1 MTIYCNNYDI
11 NLYQG
16 QSYFLDLDYTDV
28 NDEVVDLNGATFEA
42 RMQVRRSPLVEE
54 KLVAM
59 SSDYYPK
66 GVVGG
71 GITGY
76 FTGPGF
82 GLPEGTTGDYMGL
95 IGTGGITL
103 NYGGELGTI
112 RIEID
117 ADTTANIPAGR
128 HFYDLDVRNKSINF
142 VDKVI
147 TGTFEVL
154 SEVTR

>member
-1 MTIYCNNYDI
+1 MPIYCNNYDI

-28 NDEVVDLNGATFEA
+28 NDEEVDLNGATFEA

-54 KLVAM
+54 KLIAV
-59 SSDYYPK
+59 SSDFYPR

-71 GITGY
+71 GNTGY
-76 FTGPGF
+76 FIGVGF
-82 GLPEGTTGDYMGL
+82 GLVEEKNPLKGVL
-95 IGTGGITL
+95 GTGGITL
-103 NYGGELGTI
+103 NYNGMTGTF

-117 ADTTANIPAGR
+117 AETTANIPAGR
-128 HFYDLDVRNKSINF
+128 HFYDLDVRNKETGF

>member
-1 MTIYCNNYDI
+1 MPIYCNNYDI

-28 NDEVVDLNGATFEA
+28 NDEPVDLKGTTFEA

-54 KLVAM
+54 KLIAV
-59 SSDYYPK
+59 SSDFYPR

-71 GITGY
+71 GNTGY

-82 GLPEGTTGDYMGL
+82 GLVNENNPLKGVL
-95 IGTGGITL
+95 GTGGITL
-103 NYGGELGTI
+103 NYTGVIGTF

-117 ADTTANIPAGR
+117 AQTTSHIPPGR
-128 HFYDLDVRNKSINF
+128 HFYDLDVRNKETGF

>member
-1 MTIYCNNYDI
+1 MPIYCNNYDI

-16 QSYFLDLDYTDV
+16 QSYYLDLDYTDV
-28 NDEVVDLNGATFEA
+28 NDEVVDLDSNIFEA

-54 KLVAM
+54 KVLGLN
-59 SSDYYPK
+59 SEFYPR

-71 GITGY
+71 GVTGY
-76 FTGPGF
+76 FIGNYYGFNPDTNTTPGV
-82 GLPEGTTGDYMGL
+82 L
-95 IGTGGITL
+95 GTGGITL
-103 NYGGELGTI
+103 NYTGITGTF

-117 ADTTANIPAGR
+117 AETTSYIPPGR
-128 HFYDLDVRNKSINF
+128 HFYDLDIRNKETGF

>member
-1 MTIYCNNYDI
+1 MPIYCNNYDI

-28 NDEVVDLNGATFEA
+28 NDEPVDLKGTTFEA

-54 KLVAM
+54 KLIAV
-59 SSDYYPK
+59 SSDFYPR

-71 GITGY
+71 GNTGY
-76 FTGPGF
+76 FIGAGF
-82 GLPEGTTGDYMGL
+82 GLVDENNPLKGVL
-95 IGTGGITL
+95 GTGGITL
-103 NYGGELGTI
+103 NYTGVIGTF

-117 ADTTANIPAGR
+117 AQTTSHIPPGR
-128 HFYDLDVRNKSINF
+128 HFYDLDVRNKETGF

>member
-1 MTIYCNNYDI
+1 MPIYCNNYDI

-16 QSYFLDLDYTDV
+16 QSYPPFLDLDYTDV

-71 GITGY
+71 GIQDTSLDRDLVY
-76 FTGPGF
+76 PKGP
-82 GLPEGTTGDYMGL
+82 L
-95 IGTGGITL
+95 
-103 NYGGELGTI
+103 
-112 RIEID
+112 
-117 ADTTANIPAGR
+117 
-128 HFYDLDVRNKSINF
+128 
-142 VDKVI
+142 VI
-147 TGTFEVL
+147 IWV
-154 SEVTR
+154 

>member
-1 MTIYCNNYDI
+1 MPIYCNNYDI

-54 KLVAM
+54 KLIAM
-59 SSDYYPK
+59 SSDFYPK

-71 GITGY
+71 GN
-76 FTGPGF
+76 TGPGF
-82 GLPEGTTGDYMGL
+82 GLVDESNPLKGVL
-95 IGTGGITL
+95 GTGGITL
-103 NYGGELGTI
+103 NYDGELGTI

-117 ADTTANIPAGR
+117 AATTANIPAGR
-128 HFYDLDVRNKSINF
+128 HFYDLDVRDKSINF

>member
-1 MTIYCNNYDI
+1 MPIYCNNYDI

-16 QSYFLDLDYTDV
+16 QSYFLDLDYTDD

-54 KLVAM
+54 KLIAV
-59 SSDYYPK
+59 SSDFYPR

-71 GITGY
+71 GNTGY

-82 GLPEGTTGDYMGL
+82 GLVNENNPLKGVL
-95 IGTGGITL
+95 GTGGITL
-103 NYGGELGTI
+103 NYTGVIGTF

-117 ADTTANIPAGR
+117 AQTTSHIPPGR
-128 HFYDLDVRNKSINF
+128 HFYDLDVRNKETGF

>member
-1 MTIYCNNYDI
+1 MPIYCNNYDI

-16 QSYFLDLDYTDV
+16 QSYYLDLDYTDV
-28 NDEVVDLNGATFEA
+28 NDEEVDLNSAIYEA

-54 KLVAM
+54 KVLGLN
-59 SSDYYPK
+59 SEFYPR

-76 FTGPGF
+76 FVGDNTTPGV
-82 GLPEGTTGDYMGL
+82 L
-95 IGTGGITL
+95 GTGGITL
-103 NYGGELGTI
+103 NYTGITGTF

-117 ADTTANIPAGR
+117 AETTSYIPPGR
-128 HFYDLDVRNKSINF
+128 HFYDLDIRNKETGF